1 MQEACQEP
9 DDEKLHSTFD
19 EAFILNLSIRNYGYI
34 ASASQKSVLTTYVHW
49 TRYNWTGEPENT
61 LPITVIIEIQDSTGT
76 VMARIDAEY
85 ELYFFTV
92 REVKRDEQE
101 IILESVLPGFWSEVE
116 PFLNQA
122 LLALDYHGPL
132 FQDAP

>member
-1 MQEACQEP
+1 MQAAHQVP
-9 DDEKLHSTFD
+9 DDEKLRSTFD
-19 EAFILNLSIRNYGYI
+19 EAFIVNFSIRNYGYI
-34 ASASQKSVLTTYVHW
+34 ATASPKSVLTTYVHW
-49 TRYNWTGEPENT
+49 TRYNWIGEPENT

-116 PFLNQA
+116 PFLSQA
-122 LLALDYHGPL
+122 LLELDYHGPL
-132 FQDAP
+132 FQDAA